1 MDGSNV
7 VLSLRESIIF
17 AFEFTF
23 ELIILIVMPRSVHI
37 HSNYCFWFQILV
49 TLLHLAPKMILRKEE
64 KIRITKKRSEVSKI
78 RSPISS
84 LLHSCYFEHNLKC
97 FSGDTWLWGKIIPP
111 LFCPDFKFDLLFNGE
126 GGGSKEILSIMVV
139 LLLLNEPIFFE

>member
-64 KIRITKKRSEVSKI
+64 KIRITKKRSEV
-78 RSPISS
+78 
-84 LLHSCYFEHNLKC
+84 
-97 FSGDTWLWGKIIPP
+97 
-111 LFCPDFKFDLLFNGE
+111 
-126 GGGSKEILSIMVV
+126 
-139 LLLLNEPIFFE
+139 